1 MSIDDFWKFGSILFE
16 AFWEKFDHF
25 YHSLESF
32 EHSKLDE
39 RLNELTK
46 RHFLSKPEQV
56 EQINLKKLKLKIKDR
71 IENIVRQHRS
81 DTVASGK

>member
-1 MSIDDFWKFGSILFE
+1 MDTESIE
-16 AFWEKFDHF
+16 ALLPKNGELREL
-25 YHSLESF
+25 SV
-32 EHSKLDE
+32 EHHKLDE

-71 IENIVRQHRS
+71 IEDIVRQHRS
-81 DTVASGK
+81 DTVASGE